1 MRVALVYPPPWKI
14 PRPGEPP
21 DPVDGP
27 PPGYRDGD
35 LDPDFWQTPYGLYS
49 LAAEVTRAGHPVKIL
64 NLSSYDWVS
73 TEEALATLD
82 ADLYGLSCWTANRR
96 GVALAA
102 DAIKRRV
109 PRAHVVV
116 GGPHATPLA
125 RELMAHHPAI
135 DMVSIGESEEQLL
148 ELIARLA
155 RGAPTAGIAGT
166 VARDG
171 DRVVEG
177 PRRAPIEPLDRLAS
191 PHDAFTT
198 HIVMTSRGCPWRC
211 TFCGAETSWG
221 RGLRSF
227 SEARVLDM
235 LEAALRRVPVRML
248 QIKDD
253 TFTAHRRRVL
263 SLCRAIRARGLR
275 FAWSCDTRADVLS
288 EEVVRELRLAG
299 CQRLSLGVESGSPR
313 VLAAIDKGMTVEQIV
328 TGTELARAVGLEV
341 RYYLM
346 LGNRGETAETFR
358 ETLAFLE
365 RARPHQYLFSCL
377 SIYPGT
383 RDFADAEAAGW
394 LDREIFFRERFQELK
409 VPFDAPAEDAALMN
423 DWFHAHQGVREL
435 YRPDVAECAAILARL
450 GEHAPAHLDLA
461 NAAWAA
467 GELDLAERH
476 ARRALELEHPLP
488 GLVHN
493 TLACIAWAR
502 GDVEGMQAALL
513 TAARTDPQHP
523 ALIRN
528 VQAARRWFAE
538 SGPARGLPLELV
550 AEQGFQL
557 LERTLQPA
565 LPGPLPEDL
574 AEWGAAA
581 PPAAEDP
588 AARRRLE
595 VVE

>member
-14 PRPGEPP
+14 PPPGEPP

-49 LAAEVTRAGHPVKIL
+49 LAAQLERVGHPVKVV
-64 NLSSYDWVS
+64 NLASYDWAR
-73 TEEALATLD
+73 TEMALATLD
-82 ADLYGLSCWTANRR
+82 ADVYGLSCWTANRR
-96 GVALAA
+96 GVAFAA
-102 DAIKRRV
+102 AAIKRRV

-125 RELMAHHPAI
+125 RELLAHHPDI
-135 DMVSIGESEEQLL
+135 DTVTLGESEDQLL
-148 ELIARLA
+148 ELVDRLA
-155 RGAPTAGIAGT
+155 RGAPAAGIAGT
-166 VARDG
+166 VGRDG
-171 DRVVEG
+171 AAIVEG

-211 TFCGAETSWG
+211 TFCGAETTWG
-221 RGLRSF
+221 RGFRSF

-253 TFTAHRRRVL
+253 TFTTSRRRVV
-263 SLCRAIRARGLR
+263 SLCRAIRDRGLR

-313 VLAAIDKGMTVEQIV
+313 ILTAIDKGMTVEQIV

-346 LGNRGETAETFR
+346 LGNRGETAASFR

-394 LDREIFFRERFQELK
+394 LDREVFFRERFQELK
-409 VPFDAPAEDAALMN
+409 APFDAPEADAALMN
-423 DWFHAHQGVREL
+423 DWFLAHRGVREL
-435 YRPDVAECAAILARL
+435 YRPSVADCAAILARL
-450 GEHAPAHLDLA
+450 GDHPPAHLDLA

-467 GELDLAERH
+467 DDLDLAERH
-476 ARRALELEHPLP
+476 ARRALELQHPLP

-493 TLACIAWAR
+493 TLACVAFAR
-502 GDVEGMQAALL
+502 GDIEGMQAAFL

-523 ALIRN
+523 ALVRN

-538 SGPARGLPLELV
+538 GGPARGLPLEIG

-574 AEWGAAA
+574 AEWGAAT
-581 PPAAEDP
+581 PPVNANP
-588 AARRRLE
+588 AARRRLG
-595 VVE
+595 VVP